1 MSKSL
6 NAAQAY
12 AWHLAKTLMVCTTV
26 FRIDDLFYVALSSE
40 WEGEPESF
48 IHEFDPFA
56 I

>member
-1 MSKSL
+1 MS
-6 NAAQAY
+6 QALSIDH
-12 AWHLAKTLMVCTTV
+12 ARGWNLATTLMVCTTV

-40 WEGEPESF
+40 WEGDPESF